1 VKTFTRL
8 SFRSRLTLVTVA
20 TCGLAL
26 LTAAAVVLPWE
37 MVSARREA
45 EASLRSLAVVVG
57 ANSTGA
63 VDFRDR
69 RAGEENL
76 AALDGWTDIVAA
88 RLFVREGQ
96 PLADYRRPGLLVALP
111 ERPEAAGLRAEGSDF
126 VIFQPIS
133 MNGEALGTL
142 YLRASRATLI
152 GHTKRFATN
161 VALALLVAAIAAG
174 LLASRLHTVLS
185 RSVHALTSAAREVSE
200 RSDYSVRAPEIGA
213 GVGEM
218 ATLSFAFNGMLSHI
232 QEQDGALRATRD
244 DLETRVRER
253 VADLSREI
261 QERREI
267 EQALRTSETKLKVV
281 VEHNRNLFYSCSPDG
296 VLTYVSPQ
304 SRTLLDCEPADA
316 LGQRVQWLTDNPA
329 NRKGI
334 ETTEEAIRT
343 GERQPEYE
351 LELRSRTGRLVWVE
365 VSETPVL
372 EDGRCV
378 QIVGALTDITDRK
391 RAETEKA
398 GLEGQLRQAQKMEA
412 IGRLAG
418 GVAHDFNNLLGVIV
432 GYSELVLRQLDKD
445 GKLYGK
451 LEQVLRAADRA
462 AGLTKQLLAFS
473 RKEVVDPK
481 VLDLSAIVHD
491 MEKMLHR
498 LIGEDVLLSVEVP
511 SDLGM
516 ILADAGQIE
525 QVLMNLA
532 VNAHD
537 AMPGGG
543 ALRIRL
549 TNEDLRTREG
559 GGPAPGQYVVL
570 DVSDT
575 GTGMDEETLSH
586 IFEPFFTTKEQG
598 KGTGLGLA
606 TAYGIVEQSGG
617 TIAVHSALGKG
628 TTFRICLPRV
638 GEQRTASPVETPRLQ
653 HGRGETILLVE
664 DEGQLRDLIATM
676 LRDAGYQILAAAGAD
691 EAIDLVRSV
700 PRTIDL
706 VVTDIV
712 MPGMNGQALV
722 QRLEAIRP
730 GLRAIYMSGYTDEAI
745 ARRVTLEQG
754 DVLLKK
760 PFKEH
765 VLLQAVANILANG
778 ATGSEAVAMAS

>member
-1 VKTFTRL
+1 VKSLKRL
-8 SFRSRLTLVTVA
+8 SFRSRLTMVTMA

-26 LTAAAVVLPWE
+26 LVAAAVVLPWE
-37 MVSARREA
+37 MVAARRET
-45 EASLRSLAVVVG
+45 EASLRSLAGVVG
-57 ANSTGA
+57 ANSSGA

-76 AALDGWTDIVAA
+76 AALGGWTDIVAA
-88 RLFVREGQ
+88 RLFVREGR
-96 PLADYRRPGLLVALP
+96 PLADYRRPGVSVVLP
-111 ERPEAAGLRAEGSDF
+111 DRPEAAVLRAEGSDF

-133 MNGEALGTL
+133 MDGQVLGTL
-142 YLRASRATLI
+142 YLRSSRATLI
-152 GHTKRFATN
+152 GRTRRFATN
-161 VALALLVAAIAAG
+161 VVLALLIAAIAAG

-185 RSVHALTSAAREVSE
+185 RSVLALTTAAREVSE
-200 RSDYSVRAPEIGA
+200 KSDYSVRAPEIGA

-218 ATLSFAFNGMLSHI
+218 ATLAFAFNGMLSHI
-232 QEQDGALRATRD
+232 QEQDGSLRAIRD

-261 QERREI
+261 QERRDV

-281 VEHNRNLFYSCSPDG
+281 VEHNRNLFYSHTPDG

-304 SRTLLDCEPADA
+304 SRTILDCEPAEA
-316 LGQRVQWLTDNPA
+316 LAHWTEWLTESPV

-334 ETTEEAIRT
+334 EATEAAIRT
-343 GERQPEYE
+343 GERQPVYE

-365 VSETPVL
+365 VSETPVMQ
-372 EDGRCV
+372 DGRCL

-391 RAETEKA
+391 RAEMEKA
-398 GLEGQLRQAQKMEA
+398 GLESQLRQAQKMEA

-445 GKLYGK
+445 GDLYSK
-451 LEQVLRAADRA
+451 LEQVLRASERA
-462 AGLTKQLLAFS
+462 TGLTQQLLAFS
-473 RKEVVDPK
+473 RKQVVDPK
-481 VLDLSAIVHD
+481 VLELSAIVKD

-498 LIGEDVLLSVEVP
+498 LIGEDVALSVEAAP
-511 SDLGM
+511 DLGTVR
-516 ILADAGQIE
+516 ADAGQVE

-549 TNEDLRTREG
+549 TNEDLRTRVG
-559 GGPAPGQYVVL
+559 AGPAPGRYVVL
-570 DVSDT
+570 AVSDT
-575 GTGMDEETLSH
+575 GTGMDEATLSH
-586 IFEPFFTTKEQG
+586 IFEPFFTTKEPG

-617 TIAVHSALGKG
+617 TIAVESQLGKG
-628 TTFRICLPRV
+628 TTFRIHLPRV
-638 GEQRTASPVETPRLQ
+638 DEQLTVRPAEAPRLQ
-653 HGRGETILLVE
+653 RGRGETILLVE

-691 EAIDLVRSV
+691 QAIKLVQSM
-700 PRTIDL
+700 PTGID
-706 VVTDIV
+706 VVLTDIV

-722 QRLEAIRP
+722 QRLEAMRP
-730 GLRAIYMSGYTDEAI
+730 GLKAIYMSGYTDEAI

-765 VLLQAVANILANG
+765 VLLESLASVLAG
-778 ATGSEAVAMAS
+778 KAAGREVRSIAS